1 MEFQGKKLPT
11 IEGYQLIESIGSG
24 GVGAVYSAIDLEND
38 ERVAIKVLD
47 PLKIGRSSD
56 DSQNSSSGSQQTE
69 ASMSAQRFFQELIA
83 VTRIKHQNVVQV
95 FDFGISEDDELYIVM
110 ELLEG
115 SDMSKWIKK
124 NGPLPFKQ
132 TLNLF
137 LEALEPLAIAH
148 QQQLVHQDLK
158 PSNLFL
164 VNKAGQLSLIV
175 TDFGIA
181 KRIKRNHIDESLM
194 GSLPYMAPEYLKQR
208 VVSPA
213 GDVYQLGMTLIE
225 LITGQRVIQR
235 RGAVQIMYQHLLGDF
250 DYAPAL
256 KLGRAGQV
264 IAQAISVDVTQRFQ
278 HAGELI
284 AALHSLSKQDLDEL
298 EYNLQYPEQA
308 QERFNTLKQGAN
320 QESTSIPEVSKK
332 QTENSSV
339 SQKQIKLESAA
350 DHAVEIQH
358 LQARF
363 EQAEAQLLQQ
373 KKQSQQHKLILLL
386 IIALLV
392 LCLSIFFFLK

>member
-24 GVGAVYSAIDLEND
+24 GVGAVYSAIDLETD

-56 DSQNSSSGSQQTE
+56 DSQNSSSDSQQTE

-115 SDMSKWIKK
+115 SDMSKWIKT

-164 VNKAGQLSLIV
+164 VNKAGQQSLIV

-235 RGAVQIMYQHLLGDF
+235 RGQCRSCI
-250 DYAPAL
+250 
-256 KLGRAGQV
+256 
-264 IAQAISVDVTQRFQ
+264 
-278 HAGELI
+278 
-284 AALHSLSKQDLDEL
+284 
-298 EYNLQYPEQA
+298 
-308 QERFNTLKQGAN
+308 
-320 QESTSIPEVSKK
+320 
-332 QTENSSV
+332 
-339 SQKQIKLESAA
+339 
-350 DHAVEIQH
+350 
-358 LQARF
+358 
-363 EQAEAQLLQQ
+363 
-373 KKQSQQHKLILLL
+373 
-386 IIALLV
+386 
-392 LCLSIFFFLK
+392 SIF